1 MLNFAVLVLAICA
14 IALTATYAAV
24 MWAELQTLRT
34 KRVILAFVAN
44 TVVESIAQA
53 QQKEE
58 HCDCDF
64 CNEVPEL
71 FKLGHQ

>member
-34 KRVILAFVAN
+34 KRAILALVAN
-44 TVVESIAQA
+44 TVAESIAQA
-53 QQKEE
+53 QKKDE
-58 HCDCDF
+58 HCDFDF
-64 CNEVPEL
+64 CNEVLEL
-71 FKLGHQ
+71 FKDGHQ

>member
-14 IALTATYAAV
+14 IALTATYAVV

-34 KRVILAFVAN
+34 KRAILAFVAN
-44 TVVESIAQA
+44 TVAESIA

>member
-34 KRVILAFVAN
+34 ERAILAFVAN
-44 TVVESIAQA
+44 TVAESIAQA

>member
-34 KRVILAFVAN
+34 KCAILAFVAN

>member
-44 TVVESIAQA
+44 TVAESIAQA